1 MANPETGTET
11 MKKKKAA
18 GLTAA
23 SNNERNKAYLSTKSL
38 STLKIIVGGLL
49 LFGNAERRAFW
60 PLFDVLLRQL
70 EDLKLASQ
78 SRSNKTGQTKSGNG
92 GVG

>member
-23 SNNERNKAYLSTKSL
+23 QQNQLPLESYPKAGSE
-38 STLKIIVGGLL
+38 STLELLIGGLL

-60 PLFDVLLRQL
+60 PLFDVLLRQYI
-70 EDLKLASQ
+70 DL
-78 SRSNKTGQTKSGNG
+78 RISGG
-92 GVG
+92 KHES